1 MEQHK
6 NTLDWLHNNEAEIV
20 QNDVIDDHIES
31 NTRRYDIMLA
41 TYSTFSMLYVPARMT
56 YANNRF
62 YINKKEYIVKKI
74 KPKYYEIVLMPLNN
88 SRFCVHARFL
98 NKRIFRMH
106 AFYDRYSI
114 INLTKTFSVPLI
126 PRS

>member
-31 NTRRYDIMLA
+31 NTRRYDIILL
-41 TYSTFSMLYVPARMT
+41 THSTFSMLYVPARMT

-74 KPKYYEIVLMPLNN
+74 KPKYYEFVLMPLNN
-88 SRFCVHARFL
+88 SGFCVHARFL
-98 NKRIFRMH
+98 NNKEFLECTHSMT
-106 AFYDRYSI
+106 DTQS
-114 INLTKTFSVPLI
+114 
-126 PRS
+126 

>member
-6 NTLDWLHNNEAEIV
+6 NTLDWLHNNEAEII

-31 NTRRYDIMLA
+31 NTRRYDIML
-41 TYSTFSMLYVPARMT
+41 STHITFLMLYVPARMT

-62 YINKKEYIVKKI
+62 YINKKEYIVKKF

-88 SRFCVHARFL
+88 GGFCVHARFL
-98 NKRIFRMH
+98 NKKEFLECTSSMT
-106 AFYDRYSI
+106 DTQS
-114 INLTKTFSVPLI
+114 
-126 PRS
+126 

>member
-6 NTLDWLHNNEAEIV
+6 KTLDWLHNNEAEIV
-20 QNDVIDDHIES
+20 QNDVVDDHIES
-31 NTRRYDIMLA
+31 NTRLYDIMFA

-62 YINKKEYIVKKI
+62 YINRKEYIVKKI

-88 SRFCVHARFL
+88 GRFCVHARFL
-98 NKRIFRMH
+98 YQQDFIECTHSMTSTIG
-106 AFYDRYSI
+106 DQS
-114 INLTKTFSVPLI
+114 
-126 PRS
+126 